1 MEDLTNLDAA
11 FLFLTKTSLPSVPF
25 VPSPIDSLH
34 LHLSPAVDSS
44 SIANDALIL
53 LSVTLA
59 REA

>member
-1 MEDLTNLDAA
+1 
-11 FLFLTKTSLPSVPF
+11 VPF